1 MTTTQKQAK
10 THAIIEEC
18 YAILYKA
25 ANTAELFQLPTVKAW
40 GDLTRPNDDDTRLE
54 MAEAMLAE
62 LKANAA
68 A

>member
-1 MTTTQKQAK
+1 MTTKQKQDK
-10 THAIIEEC
+10 VTAIITEC

-25 ANTAELFQLPTVKAW
+25 ANTAELFKLPPMIAW
-40 GDLTRPNDDDTRLE
+40 GDKSAKDDDDTRLKK
-54 MAEAMLAE
+54 AEALLKA

>member
-1 MTTTQKQAK
+1 MKTKKQAK
-10 THAIIEEC
+10 THAIIAEC

-25 ANTAELFQLPTVKAW
+25 ANTAELFNLPTVKAW
-40 GDLTRPNDDDTRLE
+40 GDLSRPNDDDTRLE